1 MDSIDETTNA
11 GGTTGEG
18 TGSNAQ
24 NASSGTAASAAQAA
38 RRAYNCCPATP
49 QEIVLAAAARS
60 LALTKGK
67 SQLEVETMINLFSL
81 TTDNLRSILT
91 QMLICKRTPD
101 VFETNL

>member
-1 MDSIDETTNA
+1 MRAEQRA
-11 GGTTGEG
+11 KEP
-18 TGSNAQ
+18 
-24 NASSGTAASAAQAA
+24 A
-38 RRAYNCCPATP
+38 R
-49 QEIVLAAAARS
+49 
-60 LALTKGK
+60 ALTKGK